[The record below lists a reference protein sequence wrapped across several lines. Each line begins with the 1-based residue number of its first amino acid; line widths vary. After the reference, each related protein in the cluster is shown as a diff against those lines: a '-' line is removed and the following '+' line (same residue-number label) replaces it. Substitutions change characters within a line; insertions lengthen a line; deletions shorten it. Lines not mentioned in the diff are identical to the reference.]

1 MLLKKVNLN
10 FIFNV
15 QMWNKDIEIMRNYI
29 RLKYIVFIYDEN
41 LLDKKEYQEIGI
53 EIKELEKIIKENKI
67 DLNNLINDIN
77 KEGNK
82 KKEYTNVKKSE
93 LFKRNDMDRIEYE
106 RFENYSLKELLKIA
120 KNKETSKTLRK
131 LIYKIIFSRILKK

>member
-1 MLLKKVNLN
+1 M
-10 FIFNV
+10 
-15 QMWNKDIEIMRNYI
+15 
-29 RLKYIVFIYDEN
+29 
-41 LLDKKEYQEIGI
+41 
-53 EIKELEKIIKENKI
+53 
-67 DLNNLINDIN
+67 NNLINDIN

>member
-1 MLLKKVNLN
+1 MS

-106 RFENYSLKELLKIA
+106 RLENYSLKELLKIA

>member
-1 MLLKKVNLN
+1 
-10 FIFNV
+10 
-15 QMWNKDIEIMRNYI
+15 MWNKDIEIMRNYI